1 MTRTAG
7 EQIVP
12 EFESGHATKTVWY
25 PAHTDLNPF
34 LTGQLKRWSECVGV
48 HKYGMYSSH
57 VPA

>member
-34 LTGQLKRWSECVGV
+34 LTGQLK
-48 HKYGMYSSH
+48 
-57 VPA
+57 